1 MKILIGILLL
11 VIGLGIIFYIE
22 SYKRPQESTVYEVV
36 EGDENN
42 TQQID
47 TSVGEYMNGYFN
59 EYTKD

>member
-42 TQQID
+42 MQQIKN
-47 TSVGEYMNGYFN
+47 SEYMNGYFN